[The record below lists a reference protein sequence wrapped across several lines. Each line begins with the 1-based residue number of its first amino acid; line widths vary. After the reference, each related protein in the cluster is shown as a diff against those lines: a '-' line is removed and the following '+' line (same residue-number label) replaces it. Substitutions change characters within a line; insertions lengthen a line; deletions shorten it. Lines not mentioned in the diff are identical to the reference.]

1 MLSAP
6 ENRRRAT
13 TVALCLLLAG
23 GLAAAQPRRRPP
35 QPDGP
40 PPVNA
45 RRIAQRVLPSVVYI
59 EMAGSGGGPGCF
71 GSGFFVADG
80 LVATNKHVLECG
92 GRGSVRVA
100 GDGRPFPVISTWRDP
115 RHDLALVRVTG
126 AQVRPLT
133 LSERWPSVGD
143 DVYVAGNPEGLQ
155 GTFSRGIVSGLR
167 RDEGLLQFDAPVSP
181 GSSGGPVVDGRG
193 RVVGVTAAS
202 VRQGQNLNFAVP
214 AQYLPPLIARARRA
228 APDRVAPETAKQ
240 PAPAVAKPATAH
252 PALRSWAARP
262 DWDLFV
268 STAIGDTAVPEKLQA
283 LLSAGLDPDTRDR
296 RGRTALHAAAT
307 RAQVELARHL
317 LDGGADVNAADAGG
331 RTPLMLAAGLGG
343 VDLFGGMTSPW
354 ERFWTEP
361 PCRPEG
367 KTIGKTITTR
377 SGEELTQWF
386 AVWQAQRPMTL
397 FLLGAGADVN
407 AADKEGRTAPDYA
420 ALGGL
425 TDLDRLI
432 LRTGRVR
439 DESECALKLNE
450 SPALRGFRLGMSVR
464 EVTAS
469 FRKFTMPETDS
480 CGRLTLDFQEARGT
494 LGGLALRPQD
504 FTGVSRL
511 RLTFVDGR
519 LAYLRVTY
527 SREGAVSN
535 PREFRAALSDSL
547 NLAGKWRAA
556 GSGDNWDQAHVVGC
570 DGFKVM
576 AGYLAGP
583 YAELHD
589 VEALRTLLGRV
600 ADEEGRARREDDEER
615 RKRVFKP

>member
-1 MLSAP
+1 MTSLP
-6 ENRRRAT
+6 RIC
-13 TVALCLLLAG
+13 VALFVSLTSLQAG
-23 GLAAAQPRRRPP
+23 TPLTPQRPAQTPARRPP
-35 QPDGP
+35 SASQ
-40 PPVNA
+40 V
-45 RRIAQRVLPSVVYI
+45 AQKVLPSVVYI
-59 EMAGSGGGPGCF
+59 EMAGPGGGPGCY

-100 GDGRPFPVISTWRDP
+100 GSGRPFPVISAWRDP
-115 RHDLALVRVTG
+115 RHDLALVRVAG
-126 AQVRPLT
+126 AGVRPLS
-133 LSERWPSVGD
+133 LSERWPAVGD

-167 RDEGLLQFDAPVSP
+167 RAEGLLQFDAPVSP
-181 GSSGGPVVDGRG
+181 GSSGGPVVDERG

-214 AQYLPPLIARARRA
+214 AQYLPPLIARARRT
-228 APDRVAPETAKQ
+228 APDPVAPETAKQ
-240 PAPAVAKPATAH
+240 PAATPDTPAAAH
-252 PALRSWAARP
+252 PTLRGWAARP

-268 STAIGDTAVPEKLQA
+268 STAIGDTAVPEKLRA

-307 RAQVELARHL
+307 RAQVELSRHL
-317 LDGGADVNAADAGG
+317 LAGGADVNAADAGG
-331 RTPLMLAAGLGG
+331 RTPLMLAAGLGA

-361 PCRPEG
+361 LCRPEG
-367 KTIGKTITTR
+367 ATAATR
-377 SGEELTQWF
+377 PGTHPGEELTRWF
-386 AVWQAQRPMTL
+386 AMWEAQRPMTL
-397 FLLGAGADVN
+397 SLLAAGADVN
-407 AADKEGRTAPDYA
+407 AADREGRTVLDYA

-432 LRTGRVR
+432 LRTGRLR
-439 DESECALKLNE
+439 NESECALKLAE
-450 SPALRGFRLGMSVR
+450 SPALRGFRLGMSVH
-464 EVTAS
+464 EVTAR
-469 FRKFTMPETDS
+469 FRKFTVPERDS

-494 LGGLALRPQD
+494 LGGLALRPHD

-511 RLTFVDGR
+511 RLTFVDER

-547 NLAGKWRAA
+547 KLPGKWRAA
-556 GSGDNWDQAHVVGC
+556 GDGDDWDQAHVVGC

-576 AGYLAGP
+576 TGYLAGP

-589 VEALRTLLGRV
+589 VEALRTLLGRMV
-600 ADEEGRARREDDEER
+600 DEEGRGRREAEEER

>member
-6 ENRRRAT
+6 ELRRRAT
-13 TVALCLLLAG
+13 SVALCLLLAG
-23 GLAAAQPRRRPP
+23 SLAVAQTRRRPP
-35 QPDGP
+35 QPDTP
-40 PPVNA
+40 SSVNA
-45 RRIAQRVLPSVVYI
+45 RRIAQQVLPSVVLI
-59 EMAGSGGGPGCF
+59 TMEGGCY
-71 GSGFFVADG
+71 GSGFFVAG
-80 LVATNKHVLECG
+80 ELVATNKHVLECG

-100 GDGRPFPVISTWRDP
+100 GSGRPFPIISTWRDP

-126 AQVRPLT
+126 AGVRPLP
-133 LSERWPSVGD
+133 LSEGWPSVGE

-155 GTFSRGIVSGLR
+155 GTFSRGIISGLR
-167 RDEGLLQFDAPVSP
+167 RGEGLLQFDAPVSP

-193 RVVGVTAAS
+193 RVVGVTVAS

-214 AQYLPPLIARARRA
+214 AQYLPPLVARARRT
-228 APDRVAPETAKQ
+228 APDRVAPETAGQ
-240 PAPAVAKPATAH
+240 PAPTVATPATAH
-252 PALRSWAARP
+252 PTLRSWAARP
-262 DWDLFV
+262 DWNLFV
-268 STAIGDTAVPEKLQA
+268 STAIGDTGVPDKLQA
-283 LLSAGLDPDTRDR
+283 LLSAGLDANTRDR
-296 RGRTALHAAAT
+296 RGHTALHVAAT
-307 RAQVELARHL
+307 RAQVELSRHL
-317 LDGGADVNAADAGG
+317 LARGADINAADAEG

-367 KTIGKTITTR
+367 ATTASR
-377 SGEELTQWF
+377 RGEELTRWF
-386 AVWQAQRPMTL
+386 AVWEAQRLMTL

-407 AADKEGRTAPDYA
+407 AADREGRTALDYA

-425 TDLDRLI
+425 TDLDGLI
-432 LRTGRVR
+432 RRTGRLR
-439 DESECALKLNE
+439 NESECVLKLAE

-464 EVTAS
+464 EVTAR
-469 FRKFTMPETDS
+469 FRKFTMPERDS

-504 FTGVSRL
+504 FTGVGRL
-511 RLTFVDGR
+511 RLTFVDER

-527 SREGAVSN
+527 SREGAGSN
-535 PREFRAALSDSL
+535 PHEFRAALSDSL
-547 NLAGKWRAA
+547 KLAGKWRAT
-556 GSGDNWDQAHVVGC
+556 GDGDNWDHAHVVGC

-589 VEALRTLLGRV
+589 VEALRALLGRV
-600 ADEEGRARREDDEER
+600 ADEEVRGRREAEEER
-615 RKRVFKP
+615 RKRGFKP